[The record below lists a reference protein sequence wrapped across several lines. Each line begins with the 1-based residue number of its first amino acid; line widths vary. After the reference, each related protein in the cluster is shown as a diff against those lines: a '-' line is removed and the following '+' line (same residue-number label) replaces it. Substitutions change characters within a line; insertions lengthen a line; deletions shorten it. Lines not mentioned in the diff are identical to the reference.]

1 MTDPHSTA
9 DAAPHLSGYAPQ
21 DSSTG
26 RRLKSHPV
34 ISGLAIVAVLLA
46 IWLIVR
52 AFSKPKAKP
61 AAPQPIPVA
70 IAPVAVGNLD
80 VYLDALGTVTPV
92 YTVTMVSRVA
102 GEITQIH
109 FKEGQIVKTNDLLA
123 VIDPRPYV
131 AALIQAQGQLARDQA
146 LLKNAHIDLV
156 RYQNAYQDH
165 AIPQQQLATQEATV
179 DQDQA
184 TVKLDQGNLE
194 AAQVNVDYTQIRS
207 PIDGRV
213 GLRNIDLGNV
223 VPANGTTGLCVITQ
237 IQPITVIFTIAEDEI
252 DDVTAQMATGRT
264 MQVLALDRAKERQIA
279 AGSLITVD
287 NQVNITTGT
296 VRARATFPN
305 TKNELFP
312 SQFVN
317 ARLLVKTLTQVNLVP
332 QAAIQRNND
341 IAYVYVVQP
350 DSTVK
355 SQNIKILATE
365 GGTSAVTGVDAGAQ
379 LVTDGFDKLQNG
391 SKVAQRKTAPP
402 SPATSPAKTPPAKM
416 APAKPDAPPAGAP
429 PASAPAKGSG

>member
-1 MTDPHSTA
+1 M
-9 DAAPHLSGYAPQ
+9 
-21 DSSTG
+21 G
-26 RRLKSHPV
+26 RRLKRHPV
-34 ISGLAIVAVLLA
+34 ISGLVIVAALLA

-61 AAPQPIPVA
+61 AAQQPIPVA
-70 IAPVAVGNLD
+70 IAPVTVGNLD

-92 YTVTMVSRVA
+92 YTVTAVSRVA

-146 LLKNAHIDLV
+146 LLKNARIDLV

-184 TVKLDQGNLE
+184 TVKLDQGNLD
-194 AAQVNVDYTQIRS
+194 AAQVNVDYARIRA

-237 IQPITVIFTIAEDEI
+237 IQPITVIFTVAEDEI

-264 MQVLALDRAKERQIA
+264 MQVLALDRAKEHQIA

-341 IAYVYVVQP
+341 VAFVYVVQA
-350 DSTVK
+350 DGSVK
-355 SQNIKILATE
+355 SQNIKIQATE
-365 GGTSAVTGVDAGAQ
+365 GETSAVTGVNPGDV

-391 SKVAQRKTAPP
+391 SKVVQRKIPPAGPPANAAP
-402 SPATSPAKTPPAKM
+402 AKTSPAKPAE
-416 APAKPDAPPAGAP
+416 APPAGAP
-429 PASAPAKGSG
+429 AKGSG